1 MDINRKEFPIGSLV
15 YYINK
20 YNPKGQLGWSVKYG
34 FVEEHYPGTIVLKL
48 VEPFDCTTINGIP
61 KKELVTPTKWQKLPK
76 GWTYNTEL
84 IHFEH
89 DETLFPNCNK
99 AKETKFDIKNPETII
114 NAYKNSW
121 LVEINK
127 NDHSRVETEITKD
140 GWRIIRNFYYSKYV
154 PEFVSLD
161 FRDVYGTYD
170 DAQKVIDAHNA
181 ELKHQAELSDY
192 DWSVEQID
200 KTIDKMI
207 TLGADVELANKYK
220 NFILKQENVEDIE
233 TRLSSTGGFQWKYC
247 SQKRWK
253 TVEI

>member
-1 MDINRKEFPIGSLV
+1 MIS
-15 YYINK
+15 
-20 YNPKGQLGWSVKYG
+20 
-34 FVEEHYPGTIVLKL
+34 
-48 VEPFDCTTINGIP
+48 
-61 KKELVTPTKWQKLPK
+61 
-76 GWTYNTEL
+76 
-84 IHFEH
+84 
-89 DETLFPNCNK
+89 
-99 AKETKFDIKNPETII
+99 
-114 NAYKNSW
+114 
-121 LVEINK
+121 
-127 NDHSRVETEITKD
+127 
-140 GWRIIRNFYYSKYV
+140 